1 MTMNGTKTAPLEEG
15 SWRRRRGSAHI
26 GRRNLFRVA
35 RAGGLNDA
43 EYAAIR
49 ALQEAAPASSARD
62 PVWACPLA
70 IGLVWISWGARPPV
84 VRLTPTGRDLFT
96 D

>member
-1 MTMNGTKTAPLEEG
+1 MARGVTHALAWPAGL
-15 SWRRRRGSAHI
+15 RRRS
-26 GRRNLFRVA
+26 LLRVA

-49 ALQEAAPASSARD
+49 ALQEAAPAPSAYD
-62 PVWACPLA
+62 PVWAYPLVV
-70 IGLVWISWGARPPV
+70 GLVWISWGAQPV
-84 VRLTPTGRDLFT
+84 VRLTPTGRSLFT